1 GQGRI
6 VQAEASSGAL
16 KLLGIFDFAEIAQRF
31 SFDLSRMLSE
41 GHAFNSVM
49 GSFFLENGL
58 VSIDSPI
65 VVAGAGSQLTL
76 AGEVNLLTESLDN
89 DLIVTLPLNKNLPW
103 YAAYS
108 AVATGPLVGAGVFLA
123 QKVFKKQIDELTSL
137 KYEVSGTF
145 SEPNVQFLSMFDSS
159 LRKSADPAIVI
170 ELPDTDTGAVRE

>member
-1 GQGRI
+1 MRNSIWKEETDWYLTKNVSTQSRGSR
-6 VQAEASSGAL
+6 
-16 KLLGIFDFAEIAQRF
+16 FNDFANSIMYWAIIAWC
-31 SFDLSRMLSE
+31 
-41 GHAFNSVM
+41 
-49 GSFFLENGL
+49 
-58 VSIDSPI
+58 
-65 VVAGAGSQLTL
+65 
-76 AGEVNLLTESLDN
+76 LDN

-159 LRKSADPAIVI
+159 LRKSADPAAVT
-170 ELPDTDTGAVRE
+170 ESPEPDADAARE